1 MRKSLFSLFAV
12 TVFLT
17 ACSSSP
23 KDSYEK
29 RVYEERERQEKFVE
43 RSIDRAPK
51 WMTDLPKSTS
61 AVYASGTAVSG
72 DYNMAKDIAETNALR
87 TICMAAGGT
96 VRSQTKVFRA
106 DSESASSAMNTTA
119 IKSMC
124 PDVDITGV
132 ERAETKLVQEGT
144 RYRAYVLMAL
154 PTGEANVLA
163 TTKERNRLARGASA
177 RAEREFKELD
187 KSVESVKQN

>member
-1 MRKSLFSLFAV
+1 MKSVFSLFAV
-12 TVFLT
+12 AVFLT

-23 KDSYEK
+23 KDTYEK

-43 RSIDRAPK
+43 RSIDKAPK
-51 WMTDLPKSTS
+51 WMTELPKSAN
-61 AVYASGTAVSG
+61 AVYAAGTAVSG

-96 VRSQTKVFRA
+96 VRSQTKVYRA
-106 DSESASSAMNTTA
+106 DTESASSAYNTTA

-132 ERAETKLVQEGT
+132 ERSDTKIIQEGA
-144 RYRAYVLMAL
+144 RYRAYILVAL
-154 PTGEANVLA
+154 PTGEANVLSR
-163 TTKERNRLARGASA
+163 TKERDRLARAAGGQ
-177 RAEREFKELD
+177 AERAFTELD
-187 KSVESVKQN
+187 KSVESVKKN

>member
-1 MRKSLFSLFAV
+1 MKKSLFSLLAV

-17 ACSSSP
+17 ACGSSP

-51 WMTDLPKSTS
+51 WMTELPKSAN

-72 DYNMAKDIAETNALR
+72 DYNMAKDVAETNALR

-96 VRSQTKVFRA
+96 VRSQTKVFRS
-106 DSESASSAMNTTA
+106 DTESASSAINTTA

-132 ERAETKLVQEGT
+132 ERAETKMVQEGT

-163 TTKERNRLARGASA
+163 VTKERNRLARGANA
-177 RAEREFKELD
+177 RAEREFNELD
-187 KSVESVKQN
+187 KTVESVKQN